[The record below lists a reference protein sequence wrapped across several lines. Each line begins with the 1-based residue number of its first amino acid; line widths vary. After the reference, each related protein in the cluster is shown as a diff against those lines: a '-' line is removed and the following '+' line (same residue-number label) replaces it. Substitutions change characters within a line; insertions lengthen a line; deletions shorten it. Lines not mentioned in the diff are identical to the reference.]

1 MKRTF
6 FTSESVME
14 GHPDKL
20 CDQIADGILDAIL
33 KEDPFARVACDVSA
47 STGLITVF
55 GQITTVS
62 TVDIPAIVRSII
74 QAVGYTDSDFGID
87 GKACSV
93 LIGLDRQSPDIA
105 AGVGS
110 SLEKR
115 LGSDDE
121 ADQLG
126 AGDQGLMF
134 GYACKETP
142 ELMPLPI
149 MLAHR
154 LAKKVAELRKSGE
167 LPYLRPDG
175 KTQVT
180 VEYADG
186 HVKRIEAVVI
196 ACQHDESVDQERI
209 REDMLRMVIPAVIP
223 AELLDDQ
230 TKYFVN
236 ATGRFVIGGPQGDSG
251 WTGKKIIVDTYG
263 GYARHGGG
271 SFSGKD
277 PTKVDRSA
285 AYAARY
291 VAKNVVAAGLADSCE
306 IQLAYVIGV
315 ARPVSVRVET
325 FETASLSEELI
336 EELINKHFDLRPAA
350 IIHNFDLRKPIY
362 RNLACYG
369 HFGRPELDLPWERTD
384 KADLLA
390 DEMKALNKDME
401 NQEGNAGQG
410 Q

>member
-1 MKRTF
+1 MKKSF

-20 CDQIADGILDAIL
+20 CDQLADGILDAIL
-33 KEDPFARVACDVSA
+33 AEDPFARVACDVSA

-55 GQITTVS
+55 GQITTTSV
-62 TVDIPAIVRSII
+62 VDIPAIVRAII
-74 QAVGYTDSDFGID
+74 QDVGYTDSDYGFD
-87 GKACSV
+87 GKSCSV
-93 LIGLDRQSPDIA
+93 LIGLDRQSADIA

-110 SLEKR
+110 SLENR
-115 LGSDDE
+115 LGSNDE
-121 ADQLG
+121 SDRLG

-134 GYACKETP
+134 GYACNETA

-149 MLAHR
+149 TLAHK

-186 HVKRIEAVVI
+186 QAKRVDAVVI
-196 ACQHDESVDQERI
+196 ACQHDEAITQDQI
-209 REDMLRMVIPAVIP
+209 RQDMLSKVIPAIIP
-223 AELLDDQ
+223 LELLDDR

-236 ATGRFVIGGPQGDSG
+236 ATGRFVIGGPAGDSG

-291 VAKNVVAAGLADSCE
+291 VAKNVVAAGLAANCE
-306 IQLAYVIGV
+306 IQMAYVIGV

-325 FETASLSEELI
+325 FGTASIAEEQIEELI
-336 EELINKHFDLRPAA
+336 EKHFDLRPAA
-350 IIHNFDLRKPIY
+350 IIREFDLRKPIY
-362 RNLACYG
+362 QKLACYG
-369 HFGRPELDLPWERTD
+369 HFGRPELDLPWERMD
-384 KADLLA
+384 KASVLAEEAMELKRLLKRQTG
-390 DEMKALNKDME
+390 DEFH
-401 NQEGNAGQG
+401 G
-410 Q
+410 

>member
-167 LPYLRPDG
+167 LLYLRPDG

-223 AELLDDQ
+223 AKLLDDQ

-236 ATGRFVIGGPQGDSG
+236 A
-251 WTGKKIIVDTYG
+251 
-263 GYARHGGG
+263 
-271 SFSGKD
+271 
-277 PTKVDRSA
+277 
-285 AYAARY
+285 
-291 VAKNVVAAGLADSCE
+291 
-306 IQLAYVIGV
+306 IGV

-350 IIHNFDLRKPIY
+350 IIRNFDLRKPIY

>member
-1 MKRTF
+1 
-6 FTSESVME
+6 
-14 GHPDKL
+14 
-20 CDQIADGILDAIL
+20 
-33 KEDPFARVACDVSA
+33 
-47 STGLITVF
+47 
-55 GQITTVS
+55 
-62 TVDIPAIVRSII
+62 
-74 QAVGYTDSDFGID
+74 
-87 GKACSV
+87 
-93 LIGLDRQSPDIA
+93 
-105 AGVGS
+105 
-110 SLEKR
+110 
-115 LGSDDE
+115 
-121 ADQLG
+121 
-126 AGDQGLMF
+126 
-134 GYACKETP
+134 
-142 ELMPLPI
+142 
-149 MLAHR
+149 
-154 LAKKVAELRKSGE
+154 
-167 LPYLRPDG
+167 
-175 KTQVT
+175 
-180 VEYADG
+180 
-186 HVKRIEAVVI
+186 
-196 ACQHDESVDQERI
+196 
-209 REDMLRMVIPAVIP
+209 MVIPAVIP

-236 ATGRFVIGGPQGDSG
+236 ATGRFVIGGPAGDSG

-325 FETASLSEELI
+325 FGTASLSEELI

-350 IIHNFDLRKPIY
+350 IIRNFDLRKPIY

>member
-33 KEDPFARVACDVSA
+33 EDDPFARVACDVSA

-62 TVDIPAIVRSII
+62 TVDIPAIVRTII
-74 QAVGYTDSDFGID
+74 QDVGYTDSDFGID

-93 LIGLDRQSPDIA
+93 LIGLDRQSADIA

-121 ADQLG
+121 TDQLG

-134 GYACKETP
+134 GYACKQTP

-149 MLAHR
+149 TLAHK

-180 VEYADG
+180 VEFEDG
-186 HVKRIEAVVI
+186 QVKRVEAVVI

-209 REDMLRMVIPAVIP
+209 REDMLWKVIPAVIP
-223 AELLDDQ
+223 AELLDSE

-236 ATGRFVIGGPQGDSG
+236 ATGRFVIGGPAGDSG

-263 GYARHGGG
+263 GFARHGGG

-315 ARPVSVRVET
+315 ARPVSVSVET
-325 FETASLSEELI
+325 FGTASLAEELI
-336 EELINKHFDLRPAA
+336 EELIEKHFDLRPAA
-350 IIHNFDLRKPIY
+350 IIHDFDLRKPIY

-390 DEMKALNKDME
+390 EEAMELKKSPKRYGDE
-401 NQEGNAGQG
+401 GFGQ
-410 Q
+410 

>member
-33 KEDPFARVACDVSA
+33 ADDPFARVACDVSA

-62 TVDIPAIVRSII
+62 TVDIPVIVRSII
-74 QAVGYTDSDFGID
+74 QDVGYTDSDFGID

-93 LIGLDRQSPDIA
+93 LIGLDRQSADIA

-115 LGSDDE
+115 LGSNDE
-121 ADQLG
+121 TDRLG

-149 MLAHR
+149 TLAHK
-154 LAKKVAELRKSGE
+154 LAEKVAELRKSGE

-180 VEYADG
+180 VEYAGDR
-186 HVKRIEAVVI
+186 VKRVEAVVI
-196 ACQHDESVDQERI
+196 ACQHDESVGQGQI
-209 REDMLRMVIPAVIP
+209 RDDMLRKVISAVIP
-223 AELLDDQ
+223 SELLDDQ

-236 ATGRFVIGGPQGDSG
+236 ATGRFVIGGPAGDSG

-263 GYARHGGG
+263 GFARHGGG

-291 VAKNVVAAGLADSCE
+291 VAKNVVAAGLADRCE

-325 FETASLSEELI
+325 FGTASIAEEQI
-336 EELINKHFDLRPAA
+336 EELIKKYFDLRPAA
-350 IIHNFDLRKPIY
+350 IIRDFDLRKPIY
-362 RNLACYG
+362 RKLACYG
-369 HFGRPELDLPWERTD
+369 HFGRPELGLPWERTE
-384 KADLLA
+384 KAALMA
-390 DEMKALNKDME
+390 EEAMESKRSPKGHGDEGL
-401 NQEGNAGQG
+401 GQ
-410 Q
+410 

>member
-1 MKRTF
+1 MKKTF

-33 KEDPFARVACDVSA
+33 EQDPFARVACDVSA

-62 TVDIPAIVRSII
+62 TVDIPVIVRTII
-74 QAVGYTDSDFGID
+74 QEVGYTDSGFGID
-87 GKACSV
+87 GKSCSV
-93 LIGLDRQSPDIA
+93 LIGLDRQSADIA

-115 LGSDDE
+115 LGSNDE
-121 ADQLG
+121 TDRLG

-149 MLAHR
+149 TLAHKM
-154 LAKKVAELRKSGE
+154 AEKVAELRKSGG

-180 VEYADG
+180 VEYADDR
-186 HVKRIEAVVI
+186 VKRVEAVVI

-236 ATGRFVIGGPQGDSG
+236 ATGRFVIGGPAGDSG

-325 FETASLSEELI
+325 FGTASIAEEQI
-336 EELINKHFDLRPAA
+336 EELIKKHFDLRPAA
-350 IIHNFDLRKPIY
+350 IIRNFDLRKPIY

-369 HFGRPELDLPWERTD
+369 HFGRPELDLPWERID
-384 KADLLA
+384 KAAVLEKEALDLKRMPKHQTG
-390 DEMKALNKDME
+390 DEFH
-401 NQEGNAGQG
+401 G
-410 Q
+410 

>member
-1 MKRTF
+1 MKKTF

-33 KEDPFARVACDVSA
+33 DEDAFARVACDVSA

-62 TVDIPAIVRSII
+62 TVDIPAIVRTII
-74 QAVGYTDSDFGID
+74 QDVGYTDSSFGID
-87 GKACSV
+87 GKSCSV
-93 LIGLDRQSPDIA
+93 LIGLDKQSADIA

-121 ADQLG
+121 TDRLG

-149 MLAHR
+149 TLAHK
-154 LAKKVAELRKSGE
+154 LAEKVAELRKSGE

-180 VEYADG
+180 VEYEAG
-186 HVKRIEAVVI
+186 HVKRVEAVVI
-196 ACQHDESVDQERI
+196 ACQHDEAVDQEQI
-209 REDMLRMVIPAVIP
+209 REDMLGKVIPAVIP

-236 ATGRFVIGGPQGDSG
+236 ATGRFVIGGPAGDSG

-263 GYARHGGG
+263 GFARHGGG

-325 FETASLSEELI
+325 FGTASIAEEQI
-336 EELINKHFDLRPAA
+336 EELIKKHFDLRPAA
-350 IIHNFDLRKPIY
+350 IIRDFDLRKPIY
-362 RNLACYG
+362 RKLACYG
-369 HFGRPELDLPWERTD
+369 HFGRPELDLPWERID
-384 KADLLA
+384 KATVLKKEALDLKRMPKHQTGG
-390 DEMKALNKDME
+390 EFH
-401 NQEGNAGQG
+401 G
-410 Q
+410 

>member
-1 MKRTF
+1 MKKTF

-33 KEDPFARVACDVSA
+33 EHDPFARVACDVSA

-62 TVDIPAIVRSII
+62 MVDIPTIARTII
-74 QAVGYTDSDFGID
+74 QDVGYTDSDYGMD
-87 GKACSV
+87 GKSCSV
-93 LIGLDRQSPDIA
+93 LLGLDRQSTDIA

-115 LGSDDE
+115 LGSSDE
-121 ADQLG
+121 TDYLG

-134 GYACKETP
+134 GYACNETP
-142 ELMPLPI
+142 ERMPLPI
-149 MLAHR
+149 TLAHK

-167 LPYLRPDG
+167 LAYLRPDG

-180 VEYADG
+180 VEYEDG
-186 HVKRIEAVVI
+186 RVKRVEAIVI
-196 ACQHDESVDQERI
+196 ACQHDESISQEQI
-209 REDMLRMVIPAVIP
+209 REDMLRKVIPAVVPIG
-223 AELLDDQ
+223 LLDDN
-230 TKYFVN
+230 TKHFVN
-236 ATGRFVIGGPQGDSG
+236 ATGRFVIGGPAGDSG
-251 WTGKKIIVDTYG
+251 WAGKKIIVDTYG

-285 AYAARY
+285 TYAARY
-291 VAKNVVAAGLADSCE
+291 VAKNIVAAGLADKCE

-315 ARPVSVRVET
+315 AKPVSVRVET
-325 FETASLSEELI
+325 FKTACIAEEQI
-336 EELINKHFDLRPAA
+336 EELVSKHFDLRPAA
-350 IIHNFDLRKPIY
+350 IIRSFDLRKPIY
-362 RNLACYG
+362 RKLACYG

-384 KADLLA
+384 KADVLFE
-390 DEMKALNKDME
+390 EMKMMK
-401 NQEGNAGQG
+401 QG
-410 Q
+410 TAKGKEVD

>member
-1 MKRTF
+1 MKKSF

-20 CDQIADGILDAIL
+20 CDQLADGILDAIL
-33 KEDPFARVACDVSA
+33 EDDPLARVACDVSA

-55 GQITTVS
+55 GQITTAS
-62 TVDIPAIVRSII
+62 AVDIPAIVRAII
-74 QAVGYTDSDFGID
+74 QDVGYTDSDYGFD
-87 GKACSV
+87 GKSCSV
-93 LIGLDRQSPDIA
+93 LIGLDRQSADIA

-115 LGSDDE
+115 LGSNDE
-121 ADQLG
+121 TDRLG

-134 GYACKETP
+134 GYACNETA

-149 MLAHR
+149 TLAHK
-154 LAKKVAELRKSGE
+154 LAKQIAELRKSGE

-180 VEYADG
+180 VEYADDQP
-186 HVKRIEAVVI
+186 KRVDAVVI

-209 REDMLRMVIPAVIP
+209 RTDMLNMVIPAVIP
-223 AELLDDQ
+223 LELLDDR

-236 ATGRFVIGGPQGDSG
+236 ATGRFVIGGPAGDSG

-291 VAKNVVAAGLADSCE
+291 VAKNVVAAGLAASCE

-315 ARPVSVRVET
+315 ARPVSIRVQT
-325 FETASLSEELI
+325 FGTASIAEERIEELI
-336 EELINKHFDLRPAA
+336 EKHFDLRPAA
-350 IIHNFDLRKPIY
+350 IIRVFDLRKPIY
-362 RNLACYG
+362 RKLACYG

-384 KADLLA
+384 KAYLLA
-390 DEMKALNKDME
+390 DEAQDLKRQTGDE
-401 NQEGNAGQG
+401 FHG
-410 Q
+410 

>member
-1 MKRTF
+1 
-6 FTSESVME
+6 ME

-33 KEDPFARVACDVSA
+33 EEDPFARVACDVSA

-62 TVDIPAIVRSII
+62 TVDISAIVRSTI
-74 QAVGYTDSDFGID
+74 QDVGYTDSDYGID

-93 LIGLDRQSPDIA
+93 LIGLDRQSADID

-115 LGSDDE
+115 LGSEDE
-121 ADQLG
+121 TDRLG

-149 MLAHR
+149 TLAHK
-154 LAKKVAELRKSGE
+154 LAEKVAELRKSGE
-167 LPYLRPDG
+167 LQYLRPDG

-180 VEYADG
+180 VEYVGDQ
-186 HVKRIEAVVI
+186 VKRIEAVVI
-196 ACQHDESVDQERI
+196 ACQHDESVNQELI
-209 REDMLRMVIPAVIP
+209 REDMLRKVIPAVIP
-223 AELLDDQ
+223 AELLDSK

-236 ATGRFVIGGPQGDSG
+236 ATGRFVIGGPAGDSG

-263 GYARHGGG
+263 GSARHGGG

-291 VAKNVVAAGLADSCE
+291 VAKNVVAAGLADRCE
-306 IQLAYVIGV
+306 IQLAYVIGM
-315 ARPVSVRVET
+315 AKPVSIRVET
-325 FETASLSEELI
+325 FGTASIAEEQI

-350 IIHNFDLRKPIY
+350 IIRDFDLRKPIY
-362 RNLACYG
+362 KKLACYG
-369 HFGRPELDLPWERTD
+369 HFGRSELDLPWERTD
-384 KADLLA
+384 KAAALA
-390 DEMKALNKDME
+390 EDAMELKRLPKRQTGDEFH
-401 NQEGNAGQG
+401 G
-410 Q
+410 

>member
-1 MKRTF
+1 LKKTF

-33 KEDPFARVACDVSA
+33 EDDPFARVACDASA

-62 TVDIPAIVRSII
+62 TVDIPAIVRTII
-74 QAVGYTDSDFGID
+74 QDVGYTDSEYGID

-93 LIGLDRQSPDIA
+93 LIGLDRQSADIA

-149 MLAHR
+149 TLAHR
-154 LAKKVAELRKSGE
+154 LAEKVAELRKSGE
-167 LPYLRPDG
+167 LSYLRPDG

-180 VEYADG
+180 VEYAGDRA
-186 HVKRIEAVVI
+186 KRVEAVVI
-196 ACQHDESVDQERI
+196 ACQHDESVDQEQI
-209 REDMLRMVIPAVIP
+209 RKDMLGKVIPAVIP

-236 ATGRFVIGGPQGDSG
+236 ATGRFVIGGPAGDSG

-291 VAKNVVAAGLADSCE
+291 VAKNVVAAGLADRCE

-315 ARPVSVRVET
+315 AKPVSVRVET
-325 FETASLSEELI
+325 FGTASIAEEQI
-336 EELINKHFDLRPAA
+336 EELIKKHFDLRPAA
-350 IIHNFDLRKPIY
+350 IIRDFDLRKPIY
-362 RNLACYG
+362 RKLACYG
-369 HFGRPELDLPWERTD
+369 HFGRPELDLPWERID
-384 KADLLA
+384 KAAVLA
-390 DEMKALNKDME
+390 EKALVLKRTPKHQTGD
-401 NQEGNAGQG
+401 GFHG
-410 Q
+410 

>member
-1 MKRTF
+1 M
-6 FTSESVME
+6 
-14 GHPDKL
+14 
-20 CDQIADGILDAIL
+20 
-33 KEDPFARVACDVSA
+33 
-47 STGLITVF
+47 
-55 GQITTVS
+55 
-62 TVDIPAIVRSII
+62 RSII

-121 ADQLG
+121 AGQLG

-167 LPYLRPDG
+167 LLYLRPDG

-236 ATGRFVIGGPQGDSG
+236 ATGRFVIGGPAGDSG

-291 VAKNVVAAGLADSCE
+291 VAKNVVAAGLASRCE
-306 IQLAYVIGV
+306 LQVAYAIGS
-315 ARPVSVRVET
+315 AHPVGLYVET
-325 FETASLSEELI
+325 YGTETVPVERIQAAVQEV
-336 EELINKHFDLRPAA
+336 FDLRPAA
-350 IIHNFDLRKPIY
+350 IIRDLDLLRPIY
-362 RNLACYG
+362 RETSAYG
-369 HFGRPELDLPWERTD
+369 HFGRPGFTWEETSRVD
-384 KADLLA
+384 
-390 DEMKALNKDME
+390 ALR
-401 NQEGNAGQG
+401 AAVA
-410 Q
+410 

>member
-1 MKRTF
+1 MKKTF

-33 KEDPFARVACDVSA
+33 EQDPSARVACDVSA

-62 TVDIPAIVRSII
+62 TVDIPAIARKILQDI
-74 QAVGYTDSDFGID
+74 GYTDSDYGID
-87 GKACSV
+87 GKSCAI
-93 LIGLDRQSPDIA
+93 LIGLDRQSADIA
-105 AGVGS
+105 AGVAH

-121 ADQLG
+121 SDRLG

-142 ELMPLPI
+142 ELMPLPVT
-149 MLAHR
+149 LAHK
-154 LAKKVAELRKSGE
+154 LAGKVAELRKSGE

-180 VEYADG
+180 VEYAAG
-186 HVKRIEAVVI
+186 QVKRVEAVVI
-196 ACQHDESVDQERI
+196 ACQHDEAVDQEQI
-209 REDMLRMVIPAVIP
+209 RADMLKKVIPAVIP
-223 AELLDDQ
+223 TELLDDQ

-236 ATGRFVIGGPQGDSG
+236 ATGRFVIGGPAGDSG

-263 GYARHGGG
+263 GFARHGGG

-325 FETASLSEELI
+325 FGTASIAEEQIEELI
-336 EELINKHFDLRPAA
+336 EKHFDLRPAA
-350 IIHNFDLRKPIY
+350 IIRDFDLRKPIY
-362 RNLACYG
+362 RQLACYG

-384 KADLLA
+384 KAAELEKEALDLKRMPKCQTG
-390 DEMKALNKDME
+390 DEFH
-401 NQEGNAGQG
+401 G
-410 Q
+410 

>member
-1 MKRTF
+1 MKKTF

-33 KEDPFARVACDVSA
+33 KDDPFARVACDVSA
-47 STGLITVF
+47 STGLIMVF

-62 TVDIPAIVRSII
+62 TVEIPTIVREII
-74 QAVGYTDSDFGID
+74 QDVGYTDSGFGID
-87 GKACSV
+87 GKSCSI
-93 LIGLDRQSPDIA
+93 LIGLDRQSADIA
-105 AGVGS
+105 EGVGS

-115 LGSDDE
+115 LGSNDE
-121 ADQLG
+121 TDRLG

-149 MLAHR
+149 TLAHK
-154 LAKKVAELRKSGE
+154 LAEKVAELRKSGE

-180 VEYADG
+180 VEYEAG
-186 HVKRIEAVVI
+186 HVKRVEAVVI
-196 ACQHDESVDQERI
+196 ACQHDEAVDQEQI
-209 REDMLRMVIPAVIP
+209 RTDMLRKVIPAVIP
-223 AELLDDQ
+223 PELLDDR

-236 ATGRFVIGGPQGDSG
+236 ATGRFVIGGPAGDSG

-291 VAKNVVAAGLADSCE
+291 VAKNVVAADLADSCE

-325 FETASLSEELI
+325 FGTASIAEEEI
-336 EELINKHFDLRPAA
+336 EELIKKYFDLRPAA
-350 IIHNFDLRKPIY
+350 IIRDFDLRKPIY
-362 RNLACYG
+362 RKLACYG

-384 KADLLA
+384 KAAVLA
-390 DEMKALNKDME
+390 EEALVLKRTPKRQIGD
-401 NQEGNAGQG
+401 GFHG
-410 Q
+410 

>member
-1 MKRTF
+1 MKKTF

-33 KEDPFARVACDVSA
+33 EDDPFARVACDASA

-62 TVDIPAIVRSII
+62 TVDIPAIVRTII
-74 QAVGYTDSDFGID
+74 QDVGYTDSEYGID

-93 LIGLDRQSPDIA
+93 LIGLDRQSADIA

-149 MLAHR
+149 TLAHR
-154 LAKKVAELRKSGE
+154 LAEKVAELRKSGE
-167 LPYLRPDG
+167 LSYLRPDG

-180 VEYADG
+180 VEYAGDRA
-186 HVKRIEAVVI
+186 KRVEAVVI
-196 ACQHDESVDQERI
+196 ACQHDESVDQEQI
-209 REDMLRMVIPAVIP
+209 RKDMLGKVIPAVIP

-236 ATGRFVIGGPQGDSG
+236 ATGRFVIGGPAGDSG

-291 VAKNVVAAGLADSCE
+291 VAKNVVAAGLADRCE

-315 ARPVSVRVET
+315 AKPVSVRVET
-325 FETASLSEELI
+325 FGTASIAEEQI
-336 EELINKHFDLRPAA
+336 EELIKKHFDLRPAA
-350 IIHNFDLRKPIY
+350 IIRDFDLRKPIY
-362 RNLACYG
+362 RKLACYG
-369 HFGRPELDLPWERTD
+369 HFGRPELDLRWERTD
-384 KADLLA
+384 KAAVLA
-390 DEMKALNKDME
+390 EKALVLKRTPKHQTGD
-401 NQEGNAGQG
+401 GFHG
-410 Q
+410 

>member
-33 KEDPFARVACDVSA
+33 EEDPFARVACDVSA

-74 QAVGYTDSDFGID
+74 QDVGYTDSDFGID

-93 LIGLDRQSPDIA
+93 LIGLDRQSADIA
-105 AGVGS
+105 VGVGS

-121 ADQLG
+121 TDQLG

-149 MLAHR
+149 TLAHK
-154 LAKKVAELRKSGE
+154 LAEKVAELRKSEE

-236 ATGRFVIGGPQGDSG
+236 A
-251 WTGKKIIVDTYG
+251 
-263 GYARHGGG
+263 
-271 SFSGKD
+271 
-277 PTKVDRSA
+277 
-285 AYAARY
+285 
-291 VAKNVVAAGLADSCE
+291 
-306 IQLAYVIGV
+306 IGV

-336 EELINKHFDLRPAA
+336 EELINKHFNLRPAA
-350 IIHNFDLRKPIY
+350 IIRDFDLRKPIY
-362 RNLACYG
+362 RKLACYG

-390 DEMKALNKDME
+390 DEMKALNNDME

>member
-1 MKRTF
+1 MRKTF

-33 KEDPFARVACDVSA
+33 EEDPFARVACDVSA

-55 GQITTVS
+55 GQITTTS
-62 TVDIPAIVRSII
+62 AVDIPSAVRAIV
-74 QAVGYTDSDFGID
+74 QEVGYTDSDYGID

-93 LIGLDRQSPDIA
+93 LTGLDRQSADIA
-105 AGVGS
+105 TGVAS

-134 GYACKETP
+134 GYACNETP
-142 ELMPLPI
+142 ERMPLPI
-149 MLAHR
+149 TLAHK
-154 LAKKVAELRKSGE
+154 LAEKVAELRKCGE

-180 VEYADG
+180 VEYAGD
-186 HVKRIEAVVI
+186 HAKRIEAVVL
-196 ACQHDESVDQERI
+196 ACQHDESVDQEQI
-209 REDMLRMVIPAVIP
+209 KQDMLRLVIPAVIP
-223 AELLDDQ
+223 TNLLDDQ

-236 ATGRFVIGGPQGDSG
+236 ATGRFVIGGPMGDSG

-291 VAKNVVAAGLADSCE
+291 VAKNVVAANLADRCE

-315 ARPVSVRVET
+315 ARPVSVRVDT
-325 FETASLSEELI
+325 FGTAKLAEEQI
-336 EELINKHFDLRPAA
+336 EELIKKHFDLRPAA
-350 IIHNFDLRKPIY
+350 IIHDFDLRRPIY
-362 RNLACYG
+362 RKLACYG
-369 HFGRPELDLPWERTD
+369 HFGRPELALPWERTD
-384 KADLLA
+384 KATLLEKEA
-390 DEMKALNKDME
+390 EALRRMPKHQNGEDAHE
-401 NQEGNAGQG
+401 
-410 Q
+410 

>member
-1 MKRTF
+1 MKKTF

-33 KEDPFARVACDVSA
+33 EQDPFARVACDVSA

-62 TVDIPAIVRSII
+62 TVDIPVIVRTII
-74 QAVGYTDSDFGID
+74 QEVGYTDSGFGID
-87 GKACSV
+87 GKSCSV
-93 LIGLDRQSPDIA
+93 LIGLDRQSADIA

-115 LGSDDE
+115 LGSNDE
-121 ADQLG
+121 TDRLG

-149 MLAHR
+149 TLAHKM
-154 LAKKVAELRKSGE
+154 AEKVAELRKSGG

-180 VEYADG
+180 VEYAGDR
-186 HVKRIEAVVI
+186 VKRVEAVVI

-236 ATGRFVIGGPQGDSG
+236 ATGRFVIGGPAGDSG

-325 FETASLSEELI
+325 FGTASIAEEQI
-336 EELINKHFDLRPAA
+336 EELIKKHFDLRPAA
-350 IIHNFDLRKPIY
+350 IIRNFDLRKPIY

-369 HFGRPELDLPWERTD
+369 HFGRPELDLPWERID
-384 KADLLA
+384 KAAVLEKEALDLKRMPKHQTG
-390 DEMKALNKDME
+390 DEFH
-401 NQEGNAGQG
+401 G
-410 Q
+410 

>member
-1 MKRTF
+1 
-6 FTSESVME
+6 ME

-20 CDQIADGILDAIL
+20 CDQIADGVLDAIL
-33 KEDPFARVACDVSA
+33 EEDPFARVACDVSA

-74 QAVGYTDSDFGID
+74 QDIGYTDSDYGID

-93 LIGLDRQSPDIA
+93 LIGLDRQSADIA

-115 LGSDDE
+115 LGSEDE
-121 ADQLG
+121 TDRLG

-149 MLAHR
+149 TLAHK
-154 LAKKVAELRKSGE
+154 LAEKVAELRKSGE

-180 VEYADG
+180 VEYADER
-186 HVKRIEAVVI
+186 VKRVEAVVI
-196 ACQHDESVDQERI
+196 ACQHDESINQEQI
-209 REDMLRMVIPAVIP
+209 REDMLRKVIPTVIP
-223 AELLDDQ
+223 PELLDDQ

-236 ATGRFVIGGPQGDSG
+236 ATGRFVIGGPAGDSG

-263 GYARHGGG
+263 GSARHGGG

-291 VAKNVVAAGLADSCE
+291 VAKNVVAAGLADRCE
-306 IQLAYVIGV
+306 IQLAYVIGM
-315 ARPVSVRVET
+315 AKPVSIRVET
-325 FETASLSEELI
+325 FGTASIAEEKI
-336 EELINKHFDLRPAA
+336 EELINKRFDLRPAA
-350 IIHNFDLRKPIY
+350 IIRDFDLRKPIY
-362 RNLACYG
+362 RKLACYG

-384 KADLLA
+384 KAALLA
-390 DEMKALNKDME
+390 EEAMDLKRMPKRHTGDEFY
-401 NQEGNAGQG
+401 G
-410 Q
+410 

>member
-1 MKRTF
+1 MKKTF

-33 KEDPFARVACDVSA
+33 ETDPFARVACDVSA

-62 TVDIPAIVRSII
+62 TVDIPAIARKVI
-74 QAVGYTDSDFGID
+74 QDVGYTDSDFGID
-87 GKACSV
+87 GKSCSV
-93 LIGLDRQSPDIA
+93 LIGLDRQSADIA
-105 AGVGS
+105 AGVGA

-115 LGSDDE
+115 LGSEDE
-121 ADQLG
+121 TDRLG

-149 MLAHR
+149 TLAHK
-154 LAKKVAELRKSGE
+154 LAEKVAELRKSGE

-180 VEYADG
+180 VEYEGDC
-186 HVKRIEAVVI
+186 VKRVEAVVI
-196 ACQHDESVDQERI
+196 ACQHDESVDQEKI
-209 REDMLRMVIPAVIP
+209 SEDMLRKVIPAVIP
-223 AELLDDQ
+223 PELLDER
-230 TKYFVN
+230 TKYFIN
-236 ATGRFVIGGPQGDSG
+236 ATGRFVIGGPMGDSG

-291 VAKNVVAAGLADSCE
+291 VAKNVVAAGLAENCE

-315 ARPVSVRVET
+315 ARPVSIRVDT
-325 FETASLSEELI
+325 FGTASIAEEKI
-336 EELINKHFDLRPAA
+336 EALINKHFDLRPAA
-350 IIHNFDLRKPIY
+350 IIRDFDLRKPIY
-362 RNLACYG
+362 RKLGCYG

-384 KADLLA
+384 KVAVLEKEALDLKRMPKHQTG
-390 DEMKALNKDME
+390 DEFH
-401 NQEGNAGQG
+401 G
-410 Q
+410 

>member
-1 MKRTF
+1 
-6 FTSESVME
+6 ME

-33 KEDPFARVACDVSA
+33 EDDPFARVACDVSA

-62 TVDIPAIVRSII
+62 TVDIPAIVRTII
-74 QAVGYTDSDFGID
+74 QDVGYTDSSFGID
-87 GKACSV
+87 GKSCSV
-93 LIGLDRQSPDIA
+93 LIGLDKQSADIA

-121 ADQLG
+121 TDRLG

-149 MLAHR
+149 TLAHK
-154 LAKKVAELRKSGE
+154 LAEKVAELRKSGE

-180 VEYADG
+180 VEYEAG
-186 HVKRIEAVVI
+186 HVKRVEAVVI
-196 ACQHDESVDQERI
+196 ACQHDEAVDQEQI
-209 REDMLRMVIPAVIP
+209 REDMLGKVIPAVIP

-236 ATGRFVIGGPQGDSG
+236 ATGRFVIGGPSGDSG

-263 GYARHGGG
+263 GFARHGGG

-285 AYAARY
+285 TYAARY
-291 VAKNVVAAGLADSCE
+291 VAKNIVAAGLADSCE
-306 IQLAYVIGV
+306 IQMAYVIGV

-325 FETASLSEELI
+325 FGTASIAEEQI
-336 EELINKHFDLRPAA
+336 EELIKKHFDLRPAA
-350 IIHNFDLRKPIY
+350 IIRGFDLRKPIY
-362 RNLACYG
+362 RKLACYG
-369 HFGRPELDLPWERTD
+369 HFGRPELDLPWERID
-384 KADLLA
+384 KAAVLEKEALDLKRMLKHQTG
-390 DEMKALNKDME
+390 DEFH
-401 NQEGNAGQG
+401 G
-410 Q
+410 

>member
-1 MKRTF
+1 MKKTF

-33 KEDPFARVACDVSA
+33 EQDPSARVACDVSA

-62 TVDIPAIVRSII
+62 TVDIPAIARKILQDI
-74 QAVGYTDSDFGID
+74 GYTDSDYGID
-87 GKACSV
+87 GKSCAI
-93 LIGLDRQSPDIA
+93 LIGLDRQSADIA
-105 AGVGS
+105 AGVAH

-121 ADQLG
+121 SDRLG

-142 ELMPLPI
+142 ELMPLPVT
-149 MLAHR
+149 LAHK
-154 LAKKVAELRKSGE
+154 LAGKVAELRKSGE

-180 VEYADG
+180 VEYAAG
-186 HVKRIEAVVI
+186 QVKRVEAVVI
-196 ACQHDESVDQERI
+196 ACQHDEAVDQEQI
-209 REDMLRMVIPAVIP
+209 RADMLKKVIPAVIP
-223 AELLDDQ
+223 TELLDDQ

-236 ATGRFVIGGPQGDSG
+236 ATGRFVIGGPAGDSG

-263 GYARHGGG
+263 GFARHGGG

-325 FETASLSEELI
+325 FGTASIAEEQIEELI
-336 EELINKHFDLRPAA
+336 EKHFDLRPAA
-350 IIHNFDLRKPIY
+350 IIRDFDLRKPIY
-362 RNLACYG
+362 RQLACYG

-384 KADLLA
+384 KAAELEKEALDLKRMPKRQTG
-390 DEMKALNKDME
+390 DEFH
-401 NQEGNAGQG
+401 G
-410 Q
+410 

>member
-1 MKRTF
+1 M
-6 FTSESVME
+6 
-14 GHPDKL
+14 
-20 CDQIADGILDAIL
+20 
-33 KEDPFARVACDVSA
+33 
-47 STGLITVF
+47 
-55 GQITTVS
+55 
-62 TVDIPAIVRSII
+62 
-74 QAVGYTDSDFGID
+74 
-87 GKACSV
+87 
-93 LIGLDRQSPDIA
+93 
-105 AGVGS
+105 
-110 SLEKR
+110 
-115 LGSDDE
+115 
-121 ADQLG
+121 
-126 AGDQGLMF
+126 
-134 GYACKETP
+134 
-142 ELMPLPI
+142 
-149 MLAHR
+149 
-154 LAKKVAELRKSGE
+154 
-167 LPYLRPDG
+167 
-175 KTQVT
+175 
-180 VEYADG
+180 
-186 HVKRIEAVVI
+186 I

-236 ATGRFVIGGPQGDSG
+236 ATGRFVIGGPAGDSG

-325 FETASLSEELI
+325 FGTASLSEELI

-350 IIHNFDLRKPIY
+350 IIRNFDLRKPIY

>member
-1 MKRTF
+1 MMKKTF

-33 KEDPFARVACDVSA
+33 EDDPFARVACDVSA

-62 TVDIPAIVRSII
+62 TVDIPAIVRTII
-74 QAVGYTDSDFGID
+74 QDVGYTDSSFGID
-87 GKACSV
+87 GKSCSV
-93 LIGLDRQSPDIA
+93 LIGLDKQSADIA

-121 ADQLG
+121 TDRLG

-149 MLAHR
+149 TLAHK
-154 LAKKVAELRKSGE
+154 LAEKVAELRKSGE

-180 VEYADG
+180 VEYEAG
-186 HVKRIEAVVI
+186 HVKRVEAVVI
-196 ACQHDESVDQERI
+196 ACQHDEAVDQEQI
-209 REDMLRMVIPAVIP
+209 REDMLGKVIPAVIP

-236 ATGRFVIGGPQGDSG
+236 ATGRFVIGGPSGDSG

-263 GYARHGGG
+263 GFARHGGG

-285 AYAARY
+285 TYAARY
-291 VAKNVVAAGLADSCE
+291 VAKNIVAAGLADSCE
-306 IQLAYVIGV
+306 IQMAYVIGV

-325 FETASLSEELI
+325 FGTASIAEEQI
-336 EELINKHFDLRPAA
+336 EELIKKHFDLRPAA
-350 IIHNFDLRKPIY
+350 IIRGFDLRKPIY
-362 RNLACYG
+362 RKLACYG
-369 HFGRPELDLPWERTD
+369 HFGRPELDLPWERID
-384 KADLLA
+384 KAAVLEKEALDLKRMLKHQTG
-390 DEMKALNKDME
+390 DEFH
-401 NQEGNAGQG
+401 G
-410 Q
+410 

>member
-1 MKRTF
+1 M
-6 FTSESVME
+6 
-14 GHPDKL
+14 
-20 CDQIADGILDAIL
+20 
-33 KEDPFARVACDVSA
+33 
-47 STGLITVF
+47 
-55 GQITTVS
+55 
-62 TVDIPAIVRSII
+62 
-74 QAVGYTDSDFGID
+74 
-87 GKACSV
+87 
-93 LIGLDRQSPDIA
+93 
-105 AGVGS
+105 
-110 SLEKR
+110 
-115 LGSDDE
+115 
-121 ADQLG
+121 
-126 AGDQGLMF
+126 
-134 GYACKETP
+134 
-142 ELMPLPI
+142 
-149 MLAHR
+149 
-154 LAKKVAELRKSGE
+154 
-167 LPYLRPDG
+167 
-175 KTQVT
+175 
-180 VEYADG
+180 
-186 HVKRIEAVVI
+186 
-196 ACQHDESVDQERI
+196 
-209 REDMLRMVIPAVIP
+209 
-223 AELLDDQ
+223 DDQ

-236 ATGRFVIGGPQGDSG
+236 ATGRFVIGGPAGDSG

-350 IIHNFDLRKPIY
+350 IIRNFDLRKPIY
-362 RNLACYG
+362 RKLACYG

>member
-1 MKRTF
+1 M
-6 FTSESVME
+6 
-14 GHPDKL
+14 
-20 CDQIADGILDAIL
+20 
-33 KEDPFARVACDVSA
+33 
-47 STGLITVF
+47 
-55 GQITTVS
+55 
-62 TVDIPAIVRSII
+62 
-74 QAVGYTDSDFGID
+74 
-87 GKACSV
+87 
-93 LIGLDRQSPDIA
+93 
-105 AGVGS
+105 
-110 SLEKR
+110 
-115 LGSDDE
+115 
-121 ADQLG
+121 
-126 AGDQGLMF
+126 
-134 GYACKETP
+134 
-142 ELMPLPI
+142 
-149 MLAHR
+149 
-154 LAKKVAELRKSGE
+154 
-167 LPYLRPDG
+167 
-175 KTQVT
+175 
-180 VEYADG
+180 
-186 HVKRIEAVVI
+186 I

-236 ATGRFVIGGPQGDSG
+236 ATGRFVIGGPAGDSG

-350 IIHNFDLRKPIY
+350 IIRDFDLRKPIY
-362 RNLACYG
+362 RKLACYG

-390 DEMKALNKDME
+390 DEMKALNNDME